1 MRRADIGSA
10 QHSPSRVIPERGQV
24 TEDSSESASNESW
37 AVFHEDVAR
46 SNLANDASELGPE
59 AGAFAVDACAL
70 AGDADVLAGKAARN
84 HVNNSSPRSSV
95 KGPNVIPNR
104 ERREKAVI
112 LSGDKNACGIGIE
125 FDGADGSP
133 SEEVA
138 AEDAAPCSCEQCE
151 FAKSCIRA
159 LLMSHAIHAAP
170 MSRTRAALSLA
181 GVMLR

>member
-1 MRRADIGSA
+1 LLVPLGVGSDEPQPVSPMRRADIGSA

-37 AVFHEDVAR
+37 GVLHKDVAR

-59 AGAFAVDACAL
+59 AGAFSVNASAL
-70 AGDADVLAGKAARN
+70 SCDADVLTGKAARN
-84 HVNNSSPRSSV
+84 HVNTSSPRSSV

-112 LSGDKNACGIGIE
+112 LSGDKYACGVGVE

-133 SEEVA
+133 SEQVA
-138 AEDAAPCSCEQCE
+138 AENAATSACE
-151 FAKSCIRA
+151 
-159 LLMSHAIHAAP
+159 
-170 MSRTRAALSLA
+170 
-181 GVMLR
+181 